1 MLLPLLSRSWSWCA
15 VVKGKEEEEE
25 MADGQGGVVVNI
37 ILTKRRRKVAKK
49 RAAIHKIIHMLY
61 RMIDVFLFF
70 SGYNK

>member
-1 MLLPLLSRSWSWCA
+1 
-15 VVKGKEEEEE
+15 